1 MTRDDGTE
9 CFDPGF
15 LTILPSHQSCPS
27 DWMSASAAAV
37 ALRLGSSRRAR
48 AVAVWFS
55 FNQHGPENSEGLTSK
70 LHPQDLLGPPLLLA
84 KKPRVA
90 DTTHSLVPQ
99 ISACPIDQQGS
110 QRVVPLLGDAPG
122 TMPAVFFLMIRR
134 PPRSTLFPYTTL
146 FRSFRLDERERGG
159 CRPSTRQQPARS
171 RGRGMVLL

>member
-1 MTRDDGTE
+1 MEFQFLRRAVTRDDGTE

-55 FNQHGPENSEGLTSK
+55 FNQHGPENPGGLGTNR
-70 LHPQDLLGPPLLLA
+70 HHYDLVGPSREQA
-84 KKPRVA
+84 AQPRVA

-99 ISACPIDQQGS
+99 IGPCPINHHAS
-110 QRVVPLLGDAPG
+110 QLAVPLLRHGPRTFPPPG
-122 TMPAVFFLMIRR
+122 PVIA
-134 PPRSTLFPYTTL
+134 TLPT
-146 FRSFRLDERERGG
+146 
-159 CRPSTRQQPARS
+159 
-171 RGRGMVLL
+171 V